1 MKSIFGNLV
10 ETSVCKALQV
20 GEPFLFKL
28 HSPNDYIVGGGF
40 FSHSAIFPVSLAW
53 QAFDQK
59 NGATTEQEM
68 RARVERY
75 RRSRRI

>member
-1 MKSIFGNLV
+1 VFFQRIHLLV
-10 ETSVCKALQV
+10 WLKQFSLPRQ
-20 GEPFLFKL
+20 KL